1 MAEKLEAGAAM
12 PEMDLP
18 LAGGGT
24 VHIGGPREGYQVV
37 IVYRGKHCPVCKKY
51 LGPLTSLLGDFKNVN
66 AKVVAVS
73 ADPQDKAEA
82 DVERGGWKFP
92 VAYDMT
98 PDQMRA
104 LGLYISH
111 PRSDAETDRD
121 FPEPAL
127 FVVNPKGEAQVIDIS
142 NAPWVRPD
150 LTRIAA
156 GIAYIQKNDY
166 PIRGTAG

>member
-1 MAEKLEAGAAM
+1 
-12 PEMDLP
+12 
-18 LAGGGT
+18 
-24 VHIGGPREGYQVV
+24 
-37 IVYRGKHCPVCKKY
+37 
-51 LGPLTSLLGDFKNVN
+51 
-66 AKVVAVS
+66 
-73 ADPQDKAEA
+73 
-82 DVERGGWKFP
+82 
-92 VAYDMT
+92 
-98 PDQMRA
+98 MRA

-111 PRSDAETDRD
+111 PRSDAETYRD